1 MVESGIGRR
10 IRRYRKDNNLTIKEF
25 SEISGVSTALVSQL
39 ERGIGNPCLN
49 VLKLIAR
56 TLGVAVS
63 SLFLEEIDN
72 ASLIRRRADH
82 ERIHNP
88 NEKNA
93 VYFNLTPGPLASN
106 VELLMMV
113 LGPER
118 ETNRDFSQH
127 FEEEI
132 ACLLEGEAVI
142 VFEEEEFLL
151 RAGDTVRILPSRK
164 HKLRNNGPRPVRV
177 LFIKSKANLQ

>member
-63 SLFLEEIDN
+63 SLL
-72 ASLIRRRADH
+72 
-82 ERIHNP
+82 
-88 NEKNA
+88 
-93 VYFNLTPGPLASN
+93 
-106 VELLMMV
+106 
-113 LGPER
+113 
-118 ETNRDFSQH
+118 
-127 FEEEI
+127 
-132 ACLLEGEAVI
+132 
-142 VFEEEEFLL
+142 
-151 RAGDTVRILPSRK
+151 
-164 HKLRNNGPRPVRV
+164 
-177 LFIKSKANLQ
+177 